1 MDVFLLTTFVHDKSL
16 CPVFAWCLKNLFIT
30 HLAIYFIEIFI
41 RDFAANGVFID
52 FFMENQKIVGKI
64 FFAVAVVWGAQVIH
78 WNMLMGI
85 SRLWCVLAVISFKKY
100 LTSRMRLVISC
111 VVWDIGQWIDR
122 TDRVRLSRALFGVLM
137 GSCACIS
144 SSSLIVDIGQWVK
157 TRFLSGRKVTQRILV
172 AQFMINMPK
181 LLSCFLTIY
190 GQVQAFILPTI
201 LPEIDLKLYWFLA
214 QLGGVGYGINA
225 TIVVFICFPQARQ
238 RLRKIVY
245 RKEKSSSR
253 ADQSLHTLQTKEIVT
268 LY

>member
-16 CPVFAWCLKNLFIT
+16 CPVFAWCLKNL
-30 HLAIYFIEIFI
+30 L
-41 RDFAANGVFID
+41 
-52 FFMENQKIVGKI
+52 
-64 FFAVAVVWGAQVIH
+64 AVVWGAQVIH

-111 VVWDIGQWIDR
+111 VVWGFNGILCLHI
-122 TDRVRLSRALFGVLM
+122 F
-137 GSCACIS
+137 IF
-144 SSSLIVDIGQWVK
+144 VDC
-157 TRFLSGRKVTQRILV
+157 R
-172 AQFMINMPK
+172 
-181 LLSCFLTIY
+181 
-190 GQVQAFILPTI
+190 
-201 LPEIDLKLYWFLA
+201 YW
-214 QLGGVGYGINA
+214 
-225 TIVVFICFPQARQ
+225 PMARQ